1 MSLNDPIIPYYNEKH
16 QMWRL
21 LRGRET
27 FYDEDRYLREW
38 ETKEEALEWA
48 RANLPY
54 NEIKNG

>member
-1 MSLNDPIIPYYNEKH
+1 MI
-16 QMWRL
+16 L
-21 LRGRET
+21 LFLTIMKSIRCEGSET

-54 NEIKNG
+54 NEIEE